1 MTASPA
7 SKWIELGIIGVA
19 AVEEAPVAQVD
30 VMTRSQSHAALLE
43 SAFGVRPFRFTR
55 GKSLMHAFPRLPAV
69 AVRKWLEERS
79 LVFAVTPDGLRQD
92 GPLTWVQGG
101 FPL

>member
-1 MTASPA
+1 MTSP
-7 SKWIELGIIGVA
+7 SQLKWIELGIERVA
-19 AVEEAPVAQVD
+19 AVDESAVARVD

-43 SAFGVRPFRFTR
+43 STFGVRPFRFTR
-55 GKSLMHAFPRLPAV
+55 GNSLVHAFARLPAV
-69 AVRKWLEERS
+69 AVRKWLEARS
-79 LVFAVTPDGLRQD
+79 LVFAVTPGGLRQD